1 MMRYA
6 LGWFA
11 IAATVLALACLA
23 IVVTALHVYTEGQQ
37 TGRGLIV
44 ECPSVDQVRPT
55 SDVFLTPRLE
65 APIRIAPPIGGLRF
79 TKPGQQIG
87 STKCGTHY
95 RAVQMQEIRQGYSI
109 QTWVELAPVGHGRGT
124 SKPIGWSYWGKRIA
138 NESINFRR
146 F

>member
-65 APIRIAPPIGGLRF
+65 APIRIAPPVGGLRF
-79 TKPGQQIG
+79 TKPGKQVG
-87 STKCGTHY
+87 RTKCGTHY

-109 QTWVELAPVGHGRGT
+109 QAWVELATVGHDGRT
-124 SKPIGWSYWGKRIA
+124 SKPIGWSYWGKRTA
-138 NESINFRR
+138 NESINFRS